1 MFVYG
6 ADFFVYRPG
15 IFLTCVGL
23 LLTLPLTFG
32 SLTIGPVTLSLY
44 GMLIGVTLTLVGLQS
59 FYSGCLAQMI
69 YDETG
74 SARERWLRVFG
85 YNRALALS
93 LSAFAIGLLLASFL
107 VVRYIRD
114 GLRLESV
121 GATEHMAITGLM
133 LMIAAFMTF
142 VFTLLIHALAL
153 RLPEPLRDDRVQEVN
168 EV

>member
-1 MFVYG
+1 MATAPLRSCLLSLAIAIAG
-6 ADFFVYRPG
+6 A
-15 IFLTCVGL
+15 T
-23 LLTLPLTFG
+23 TFG
-32 SLTIGPVTLSLY
+32 
-44 GMLIGVTLTLVGLQS
+44 
-59 FYSGCLAQMI
+59 
-69 YDETG
+69 
-74 SARERWLRVFG
+74 
-85 YNRALALS
+85 ALAAFLAYRRVPFVVIAT
-93 LSAFAIGLLLASFL
+93 LACGAAFAGGFLLASFL